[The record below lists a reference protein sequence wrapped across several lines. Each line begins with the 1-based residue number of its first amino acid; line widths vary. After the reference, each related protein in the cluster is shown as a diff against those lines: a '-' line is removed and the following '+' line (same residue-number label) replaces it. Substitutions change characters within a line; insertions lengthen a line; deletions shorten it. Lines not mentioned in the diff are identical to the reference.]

1 MSRHSKTPIIIAVL
15 FYALRLQII
24 YVRSLN
30 WSFQNQV
37 DLVLCTVGL
46 NKNQSINQSIK
57 ESQILRVASFSFAK
71 GPQLRSSGP
80 ET

>member
-57 ESQILRVASFSFAK
+57 ESQILRAAFFSFTK

-80 ET
+80 EA